1 MTQDIP
7 AGRNIIPI
15 DQADALTLTLFHS
28 RRDADLA
35 HAFEPAPGAFI
46 AESAKVSLRALA
58 AGYEPIAVLVEEEQ
72 LAHDAQPLLAALKNI
87 KAVPVY
93 TASQENFLAI
103 AGYPMTRG
111 VLCAFRRKACP
122 SVRELLAPFRA
133 QTKSRIAVLDHV
145 VNPANTGSIFR
156 NAAALGFDAVILG
169 DGTCDPL
176 ARRCLRVSMGTVLQL
191 PWTRG
196 DAAWITAL
204 KEMNYKT
211 VAMALTE
218 KTVPLNDPAVKAADK
233 LAVILGNEGDG
244 LSEEIIS
251 ACDYT
256 VKIPMQHG
264 VDSLNVAAA
273 SAIAFWELRIEDGSV
288 S

>member
-1 MTQDIP
+1 MTQEIP

-15 DQADALTLTLFHS
+15 EQADALTLTLFHS

-72 LAHDAQPLLAALKNI
+72 LAHDAQPLLAALKGI
-87 KAVPVY
+87 RTVPVY

-122 SVRELLAPFRA
+122 SVRQLLAPFRV

-196 DAAWITAL
+196 DAAWLAAL

-211 VAMALTE
+211 AAMALTE
-218 KTVPLNDPAVKAADK
+218 NSVRPDDENLKREERKAI
-233 LAVILGNEGDG
+233 ILGTEGDG
-244 LSEEIIS
+244 LPDGVIEK
-251 ACDYT
+251 CDYR
-256 VKIPMQHG
+256 VMIPMYHG

-273 SAIAFWELRIEDGSV
+273 SAISFWELMK
-288 S
+288 